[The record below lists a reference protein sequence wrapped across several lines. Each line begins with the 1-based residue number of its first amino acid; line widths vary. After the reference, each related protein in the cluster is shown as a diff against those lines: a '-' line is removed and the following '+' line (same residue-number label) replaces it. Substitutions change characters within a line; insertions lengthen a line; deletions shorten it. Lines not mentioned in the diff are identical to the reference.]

1 MNESLKY
8 LSNFDRLTASLVN
21 LADTKKCFAWHSGTN
36 TIKLILMLY
45 FRGKVVSTKD
55 LFVAAT
61 KAASKELQI
70 DSTKLQ
76 VQTQIMYQSLA
87 VMLWQLCYG
96 KISFIVLVSVKEK
109 EIVIQSY
116 YVMNPLDDVIK

>member
-1 MNESLKY
+1 
-8 LSNFDRLTASLVN
+8 
-21 LADTKKCFAWHSGTN
+21 
-36 TIKLILMLY
+36 MLY

-96 KISFIVLVSVKEK
+96 KINFVVLV
-109 EIVIQSY
+109 
-116 YVMNPLDDVIK
+116 PDVIRGHVMSRRMNRSLRHPSLLPSKRKNASKQKKKCVNMQILA

>member
-1 MNESLKY
+1 
-8 LSNFDRLTASLVN
+8 
-21 LADTKKCFAWHSGTN
+21 
-36 TIKLILMLY
+36 MLY

-76 VQTQIMYQSLA
+76 VQTQSMNQSIAIMSL
-87 VMLWQLCYG
+87 QFNYG
-96 KISFIVLVSVKEK
+96 KISFIVLVPVQRPILAQILLAK
-109 EIVIQSY
+109 VNQSSN
-116 YVMNPLDDVIK
+116 V

>member
-1 MNESLKY
+1 
-8 LSNFDRLTASLVN
+8 
-21 LADTKKCFAWHSGTN
+21 
-36 TIKLILMLY
+36 MLY

-116 YVMNPLDDVIK
+116 YVMNPWDDVIK